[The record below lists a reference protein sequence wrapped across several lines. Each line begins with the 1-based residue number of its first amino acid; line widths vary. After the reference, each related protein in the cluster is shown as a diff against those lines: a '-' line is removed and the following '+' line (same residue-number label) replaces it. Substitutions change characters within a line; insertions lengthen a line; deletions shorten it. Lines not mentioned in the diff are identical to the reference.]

1 MNEIRFNVTGYDVTE
16 KNEVKN
22 QITNFVIN
30 EVETNKKNCRFSCVL
45 SLDDDDW
52 KVISYITK
60 NKGEKNYSLVFS
72 LRKSGT
78 FVWEQ
83 MGHDFNFGTLAGTNV
98 NMLIGTVMGKFD
110 EIVGMMIAEG
120 GKMSVDEQMFNE
132 VKETIEEMVENE
144 TPFNTHIW
152 QSLGVFE
159 YLFPNELNIEGRFE
173 TRLKHKIEKYYK
185 ECMKAKLCRLYNAD
199 GKMND
204 FEIDRLYYKYMSMLG
219 EKWDF
224 ILEFGEVNTE
234 VKMVN
239 EEIENAVKN
248 DAPCLDSVEEIVD
261 EYKEL
266 YTYKRMCT
274 EGKKDENGNTIYYEV
289 TIDEEIRNK
298 AIEMIRD
305 YYDNGVDNISHRFS
319 GGKRVFEHG
328 LETLF
333 LNVVM
338 SLEIEKREK
347 EKIEKIVEDRNIY
360 NIVNT
365 LCLKAD
371 ADDYF
376 EVSIYDVADYVNADD
391 EQKKVLEKLNRI
403 SGGDYITLEL
413 DIENFA
419 ITVNSTEDN
428 LNIYTDGYNY
438 LQDNVTWDELI
449 DRINKFLDG
458 KIEKRLNEFVKD
470 IKENGYTPCSTEEY
484 WSNGYILM
492 YCVEEELF
500 EDKFD
505 FTETTPFEIG
515 MDLYNDK
522 RVIAYAVFDR
532 TDIEDVV
539 TNCLYDEEEKEIGC
553 GYYLSIECPDDF
565 VNGMVVIK
573 NNEDYT
579 THTFNLMDYYEHIV
593 DVYRGNN
600 CNIVERIA
608 EDVTDA
614 INKMVA

>member
-1 MNEIRFNVTGYDVTE
+1 MNEIRFNVTGYEVT
-16 KNEVKN
+16 NRSEVYN
-22 QITNFVIN
+22 QIRDFVV
-30 EVETNKKNCRFSCVL
+30 EQVETKKKDCRFSCTI
-45 SLDDDDW
+45 SLDDDEW
-52 KVISYITK
+52 TVMSYLTK
-60 NKGEKNYSLVFS
+60 NAGSKNYSLVFTI
-72 LRKSGT
+72 RKSGT
-78 FVWEQ
+78 FTWEQ
-83 MGHDFNFGTLAGTNV
+83 MGHDFNFGTLSGINV
-98 NMLIGTVMGKFD
+98 NMLIATVMGKFD
-110 EIVGMMIAEG
+110 EVVAMMIAEG
-120 GKMSVDEQMFNE
+120 GKKSLDEQMFNE

-159 YLFPNELNIEGRFE
+159 YIFPNGLEIEERFAI
-173 TRLKHKIEKYYK
+173 RLKHKIEKYYK
-185 ECMKAKLCRLYNAD
+185 ECMKAKLSSIYNAD

-204 FEIDRLYYKYMSMLG
+204 FETDRLYYNYMNMLG
-219 EKWDF
+219 AKWDF
-224 ILEFGEVNTE
+224 VNEFGEVNTE

-248 DAPCLDSVEEIVD
+248 DTPLLDSVEEIVD
-261 EYKEL
+261 E
-266 YTYKRMCT
+266 
-274 EGKKDENGNTIYYEV
+274 V
-289 TIDEEIRNK
+289 
-298 AIEMIRD
+298 
-305 YYDNGVDNISHRFS
+305 VDSPDT
-319 GGKRVFEHG
+319 RVNR
-328 LETLF
+328 F
-333 LNVVM
+333 LN
-338 SLEIEKREK
+338 SFAD
-347 EKIEKIVEDRNIY
+347 DRNIY
-360 NIVNT
+360 NIVNA

-391 EQKKVLEKLNRI
+391 EQKKVLGKLNRI

-458 KIEKRLNEFVKD
+458 KIEKKLNEFVKD
-470 IKENGYTPCSTEEY
+470 IKENGYTPCSNEEY
-484 WSNGYILM
+484 WSNGDILI

-593 DVYRGNN
+593 DVYRGDN

-608 EDVTDA
+608 VDVTDA

>member
-1 MNEIRFNVTGYDVTE
+1 MNEIKFNVNGYDVTE
-16 KNEVKN
+16 NNEVKN

-60 NKGEKNYSLVFS
+60 NKGEKNYHLVFGVY
-72 LRKSGT
+72 KHDGT
-78 FVWEQ
+78 TMNFGV
-83 MGHDFNFGTLAGTNV
+83 DLDFGTLSGWNV
-98 NMLIGTVMGKFD
+98 NKLIGKV
-110 EIVGMMIAEG
+110 VGVFFKVI
-120 GKMSVDEQMFNE
+120 EQMFDECGVMTTDEKYFAE

-144 TPFNTHIW
+144 TPHQRYIYSSYGSEF
-152 QSLGVFE
+152 L
-159 YLFPNELNIEGRFE
+159 YLFPNGINESTDVMSMVSR
-173 TRLKHKIEKYYK
+173 KISEYYK

-204 FEIDRLYYKYMSMLG
+204 FEIDRLYYNYMNMLSA
-219 EKWDF
+219 KWDF
-224 ILEFGEVNTE
+224 MLEFGEVKTE

-248 DAPCLDSVEEIVD
+248 DAPLLDSAEEIVD
-261 EYKEL
+261 
-266 YTYKRMCT
+266 
-274 EGKKDENGNTIYYEV
+274 
-289 TIDEEIRNK
+289 
-298 AIEMIRD
+298 
-305 YYDNGVDNISHRFS
+305 
-319 GGKRVFEHG
+319 
-328 LETLF
+328 
-333 LNVVM
+333 
-338 SLEIEKREK
+338 
-347 EKIEKIVEDRNIY
+347 DRNIY
-360 NIVNT
+360 NIVNA

-391 EQKKVLEKLNRI
+391 EQKKVLEKLNKI

-419 ITVNSTEDN
+419 ITVNSTESN

-458 KIEKRLNEFVKD
+458 KIEKKLNEFVKD

-484 WSNGYILM
+484 WSNGDILI

-579 THTFNLMDYYEHIV
+579 THTFNLIDYYEHIV
-593 DVYRGNN
+593 DVYRGDN

-608 EDVTDA
+608 VDVTDA

>member
-1 MNEIRFNVTGYDVTE
+1 MNEIRFNVNGYNVTE

-22 QITNFVIN
+22 EIRNFVIN

-60 NKGEKNYSLVFS
+60 MKGEKNYHLVFGVY
-72 LRKSGT
+72 KHDGT
-78 FVWEQ
+78 TMNFGV
-83 MGHDFNFGTLAGTNV
+83 DLDFGTLTGCNV
-98 NMLIGTVMGKFD
+98 NKLIGQVTRLFNEVIEVMFAECGVMTTD
-110 EIVGMMIAEG
+110 EKYFA
-120 GKMSVDEQMFNE
+120 E

-144 TPFNTHIW
+144 TPYKRYSYSTY
-152 QSLGVFE
+152 SSE
-159 YLFPNELNIEGRFE
+159 YMHLFPNGINESDEIKYWVSTKVG
-173 TRLKHKIEKYYK
+173 KYYE
-185 ECMKAKLCRLYNAD
+185 ECMKKKLVKIYDPEGKMSDFGINHLYNSYM
-199 GKMND
+199 KM
-204 FEIDRLYYKYMSMLG
+204 LSS
-219 EKWDF
+219 KWDF
-224 ILEFGEVNTE
+224 MIEFGEINTE
-234 VKMVN
+234 VKMAN
-239 EEIENAVKN
+239 EEIENEVKN
-248 DAPCLDSVEEIVD
+248 DAPLLDEVVD
-261 EYKEL
+261 
-266 YTYKRMCT
+266 
-274 EGKKDENGNTIYYEV
+274 
-289 TIDEEIRNK
+289 
-298 AIEMIRD
+298 
-305 YYDNGVDNISHRFS
+305 
-319 GGKRVFEHG
+319 
-328 LETLF
+328 
-333 LNVVM
+333 
-338 SLEIEKREK
+338 
-347 EKIEKIVEDRNIY
+347 DRNIY

-365 LCLKAD
+365 LCDEAD

-376 EVSIYDVADYVNADD
+376 EVSIDYVADYVNADD

-458 KIEKRLNEFVKD
+458 KIEKKLNEFVKD

-484 WSNGYILM
+484 WSNGDILI

-522 RVIAYAVFDR
+522 RVIAYAVFDK
-532 TDIEDVV
+532 TDIVDVV

-573 NNEDYT
+573 NNEDFT

-593 DVYRGNN
+593 DVYRGDN

-608 EDVTDA
+608 VDVTDA

>member
-1 MNEIRFNVTGYDVTE
+1 MNEIRFNVAGYEVT
-16 KNEVKN
+16 NRSEVYN
-22 QITNFVIN
+22 QIRDFVV
-30 EVETNKKNCRFSCVL
+30 EQVETKKKDCRFSCAI
-45 SLDDDDW
+45 SLDDDEW
-52 KVISYITK
+52 TVMSYLIK
-60 NKGEKNYSLVFS
+60 KAGSKNYSLVFS

-110 EIVGMMIAEG
+110 EVVGMMIAEG

-159 YLFPNELNIEGRFE
+159 YLFPNSLDIEDRFAI
-173 TRLKHKIEKYYK
+173 RLKHKIEKYYK
-185 ECMKAKLCRLYNAD
+185 ECMKAKLSRLYNAD

-224 ILEFGEVNTE
+224 VKEFGEVNTE

-248 DAPCLDSVEEIVD
+248 DAPCLDEEVEDDGWVD
-261 EYKEL
+261 GEWVDDIEL
-266 YTYKRMCT
+266 
-274 EGKKDENGNTIYYEV
+274 
-289 TIDEEIRNK
+289 
-298 AIEMIRD
+298 
-305 YYDNGVDNISHRFS
+305 VDSPDPRVNRFINS
-319 GGKRVFEHG
+319 FAD
-328 LETLF
+328 
-333 LNVVM
+333 
-338 SLEIEKREK
+338 
-347 EKIEKIVEDRNIY
+347 DRNIY

-484 WSNGYILM
+484 WSNGDTLI

-553 GYYLSIECPDDF
+553 GFYLSIECPDDF

-573 NNEDYT
+573 NNEDFT

-608 EDVTDA
+608 VDVTDA

>member
-1 MNEIRFNVTGYDVTE
+1 MNENRFYVKGYEVTAN
-16 KNEVKN
+16 NEVKN
-22 QITNFVIN
+22 EIRNFVIN
-30 EVETNKKNCRFSCVL
+30 EVETNKKNCSFSCVL

-52 KVISYITK
+52 KVMSYITK
-60 NKGEKNYSLVFS
+60 MKGEKNYHLVFGV
-72 LRKSGT
+72 RKHDGT
-78 FVWEQ
+78 TQAFGV
-83 MGHDFNFGTLAGTNV
+83 DLDFGTLTGINV
-98 NMLIGTVMGKFD
+98 NKLIGQVTRLFNEV
-110 EIVGMMIAEG
+110 I
-120 GKMSVDEQMFNE
+120 EQMFAECGVLTTDEKYFAE

-144 TPFNTHIW
+144 TPHKRYSYSTY
-152 QSLGVFE
+152 SSE
-159 YLFPNELNIEGRFE
+159 YMHLFPNGINESDEIKFWVSTKVRD
-173 TRLKHKIEKYYK
+173 YYE
-185 ECMKAKLCRLYNAD
+185 ECMKKKLVKIYD
-199 GKMND
+199 PEGKMDD
-204 FEIDRLYYKYMSMLG
+204 FDLDHLFRSYMSML
-219 EKWDF
+219 EAKWRF
-224 ILEFGEVNTE
+224 MLEFGEIKNEET
-234 VKMVN
+234 KMVN
-239 EEIENAVKN
+239 EEIENEVKN
-248 DAPCLDSVEEIVD
+248 DAPCLD
-261 EYKEL
+261 
-266 YTYKRMCT
+266 
-274 EGKKDENGNTIYYEV
+274 
-289 TIDEEIRNK
+289 
-298 AIEMIRD
+298 
-305 YYDNGVDNISHRFS
+305 
-319 GGKRVFEHG
+319 
-328 LETLF
+328 
-333 LNVVM
+333 
-338 SLEIEKREK
+338 
-347 EKIEKIVEDRNIY
+347 EKIEKIADEVVDSPDPRVNRFLNSFADDRNIY
-360 NIVNT
+360 NIVNA

-391 EQKKVLEKLNRI
+391 GQKKVLEKLNSI

-419 ITVNSTEDN
+419 ITVNSTEGN

-458 KIEKRLNEFVKD
+458 KIEKRLNEFVED

-484 WSNGYILM
+484 WSNGHILM

-522 RVIAYAVFDR
+522 RVIAYAVFDE

-573 NNEDYT
+573 NNEDFT

-593 DVYRGNN
+593 DVYRGDN

-608 EDVTDA
+608 VDVTDA

>member
-1 MNEIRFNVTGYDVTE
+1 MNEIRFNVTGYEVT
-16 KNEVKN
+16 NRSEVYN
-22 QITNFVIN
+22 QIRDFVV
-30 EVETNKKNCRFSCVL
+30 EQVETKKKDCRFSCSI

-60 NKGEKNYSLVFS
+60 NKGEKNYHLVFGVY
-72 LRKSGT
+72 KHDGT
-78 FVWEQ
+78 TMNFDVD
-83 MGHDFNFGTLAGTNV
+83 MDFGTLSGINV
-98 NMLIGTVMGKFD
+98 NILIGTVMGNFD
-110 EIVGMMIAEG
+110 EVVGMMIAES

-159 YLFPNELNIEGRFE
+159 YLFPNELNIERRLE
-173 TRLKHKIEKYYK
+173 TRLKHKIEKYYQ
-185 ECMKAKLCRLYNAD
+185 ECMKAKLSRMYNAD
-199 GKMND
+199 GKMHD
-204 FEIDRLYYKYMSMLG
+204 LEIDRLYYKYMRMLG

-224 ILEFGEVNTE
+224 VKEFGEVNTE
-234 VKMVN
+234 VKMGN

-248 DAPCLDSVEEIVD
+248 DAPLLDSAD
-261 EYKEL
+261 
-266 YTYKRMCT
+266 
-274 EGKKDENGNTIYYEV
+274 
-289 TIDEEIRNK
+289 
-298 AIEMIRD
+298 
-305 YYDNGVDNISHRFS
+305 
-319 GGKRVFEHG
+319 
-328 LETLF
+328 
-333 LNVVM
+333 
-338 SLEIEKREK
+338 
-347 EKIEKIVEDRNIY
+347 DRNIY
-360 NIVNT
+360 NIVNA

-484 WSNGYILM
+484 WSNGDTLI

-593 DVYRGNN
+593 DVYRGDN

-608 EDVTDA
+608 VDVTDA